1 MRNKKKDKIAQ
12 DTLSLMSYIQFFQIT
27 DLLAFG
33 KLLGVEEDDDF
44 EEYLTNI
51 VTAYTEQPKRKKDK
65 FLNFAKLIASREENV
80 NQELREKFREKIDL
94 KLKEPEKIEE

>member
-12 DTLSLMSYIQFFQIT
+12 DTLSLMSYIQ
-27 DLLAFG
+27 
-33 KLLGVEEDDDF
+33 F

-65 FLNFAKLIASREENV
+65 FLNFAKLVASREENV
-80 NQELREKFREKIDL
+80 NQELRGKFREKLDL